1 MYKYTY
7 VYVEKYTSIIIRQYD
22 YLEFVKKKGNI
33 NEY

>member
-22 YLEFVKKKGNI
+22 YLEFVKKKKVT
-33 NEY
+33 